1 MELCRVYQFH
11 LLGVRNAI
19 FMQRNRPKI
28 VGALPELQVEAVL
41 KAHHF

>member
-19 FMQRNRPKI
+19 FMQSNRPNI
-28 VGALPELQVEAVL
+28 VGPLPERQVKAEL
-41 KAHHF
+41 KAHHY